1 LENAAKYKD
10 QLRSG
15 SGISSLPG
23 RFSAAGNSLMKRAQY
38 VSSGTES
45 GHGDISLSGAG
56 FKSKTN
62 KTGVYAGVTFKKSV
76 SVGGLR
82 LQNLTDAD
90 VITFYVEVELD
101 GSKENQFTRIEVANN
116 QTVKGGVTTY
126 WFLQPVSIRSMRVYV
141 VTFTSRPGFKLDVF
155 SAFSLSDGKMPT
167 IVPQVEPVPVSPPKP
182 QIESLPLPVLQV
194 EPTPAPPSKPQIES
208 LPILLPQVEPVPVSP
223 PKPQIESLPI
233 PVPQVEPAPILVSPP
248 APQVELCLNTGNSNG
263 SNGSTGINQSNGG
276 STEQTDQQEQMDHL
290 QPMVGQLDLMDPR
303 ELMSRMGLNLRPRHM
318 K

>member
-23 RFSAAGNSLMKRAQY
+23 RFSSAGNSLMKRAQY
-38 VSSGTES
+38 VSSGTEP

-182 QIESLPLPVLQV
+182 QIESLP
-194 EPTPAPPSKPQIES
+194 
-208 LPILLPQVEPVPVSP
+208 ILVPQVEPVPIPAP
-223 PKPQIESLPI
+223 PKPQIQVEPVPIPAPPKPQIQVEPVPI
-233 PVPQVEPAPILVSPP
+233 PVPSP
-248 APQVELCLNTGNSNG
+248 APQSSGTNQPTGGSTGTNGSSATNGGSTG
-263 SNGSTGINQSNGG
+263 SNGSTGSHESNG
-276 STEQTDQQEQMDHL
+276 SE
-290 QPMVGQLDLMDPR
+290 
-303 ELMSRMGLNLRPRHM
+303 S
-318 K
+318 